1 MEKVTMS
8 PDKAARRIYEAKLH
22 RTPQRVVCPNC
33 GTLLAT
39 AYHEERLYSVR
50 CSHCETITLVKARNP
65 YEAARRVGFAPTM
78 EGRP

>member
-1 MEKVTMS
+1 MENRTMS

-22 RTPQRVVCPNC
+22 RLQQRAVCAQC
-33 GTLLAT
+33 GNLLAT

-65 YEAARRVGFAPTM
+65 YEAARRVGFALTM
-78 EGRP
+78 EG